1 MSEESDK
8 LEKFQ
13 FLDLHPHVSFGTA
26 SDRYAGWIGQ
36 VYSANRYVNRIT
48 RRTKKVGG
56 KAFVEEVLP
65 VDSVKEYFQ
74 HFRVLEL
81 DFTFYRPLLD
91 KEGKP
96 TQSFHLLHRYREHLK
111 DRDRLI
117 LKVPQAICAMKLRRG
132 KAYVENDQYLNPEVF
147 SRQFYEPAKELL
159 DPWLEGLIFE
169 QEYQRKQ
176 DRLPPEKL
184 AADFDA
190 FFSAVPKDTIYHVEL
205 RTEAFLSEPVFSIFE
220 KHGLG
225 QVLSNWTWLPPLPS
239 QFSLS
244 DRKIFNADRTCIV
257 RLMTPLGMRY
267 AEAYAKAHPFN
278 ALVDG
283 MLDEQQVEKTAE
295 LMREILNGGAQI
307 NVIVNNRHGGNAPLT
322 AQHIAKQFLAM
333 VPD

>member
-8 LEKFQ
+8 LVKLQ
-13 FLDLHPHVSFGTA
+13 FRDLHPAVFFGTA

-36 VYSANRYVNRIT
+36 IYSEDSYAGRIT
-48 RRTKKVGG
+48 RRKKTVGG
-56 KAFVEEVLP
+56 KSFVEEVLP

-96 TQSFHLLHRYREHLK
+96 TQNFHLLQDYRQHLTDK
-111 DRDRLI
+111 DRLI

-132 KAYVENDQYLNPEVF
+132 KTYVENDQYLNPDF
-147 SRQFYEPAKELL
+147 FLRQFYEPAKALL
-159 DPWLEGLIFE
+159 GPRLGGLIFE

-190 FFSAVPKDTIYHVEL
+190 FFSTVPKDTCYHVEL

-225 QVLSNWTWLPPLPS
+225 QVLSNWTWLPPIPR

-244 DRKIFNADRTCIV
+244 DNRILNADKTCMI
-257 RLMTPLGMRY
+257 RLMTPLGVRY
-267 AEAYAKAHPFN
+267 AEAYARAHPFN

-283 MLDEQQVEKTAE
+283 MLNEQQVRHTAE
-295 LMREILNGGAQI
+295 LIHTAVNNGGKVNI
-307 NVIVNNRHGGNAPLT
+307 IVNNRYGGNAPLT

-333 VPD
+333 VSD